1 MKEEVMK
8 KIMAWYQE
16 NQRPLPWREDTN
28 PYHVWISEVMLQ
40 QTRIEAVIRYYHRF
54 MKELPTIKDL
64 ANVEDEKLMKL
75 WEGLGYYTRA
85 RNLKKAAIQVME
97 RFAGEFPNTYEE
109 ILSLPGIREYTASAI
124 ASICFHEQQAT
135 IDGNVLR
142 VYTRV
147 QNDERNIA
155 EEKTKKDI
163 RKNLIKTLPKDAGTF
178 NQGIMELGEVICIP
192 KGSPKCEICP
202 IQKDCTGYQKDTY
215 QFLPKKEMNRGKKE
229 ENYTVLV
236 FEKEGHLALEK
247 RGAGLLEGLWQFPN
261 ISGHLSEK
269 KIKNYLKEKAIAHQN
284 FKKGPSYVHIFT
296 HKKWNITSY
305 IIPVENKFTPYTW
318 VSLEDLEKSYALPS
332 AFQPIKIAYQK
343 GTREDEKKCRNF
355 NLSA

>member
-1 MKEEVMK
+1 MKEEVIK
-8 KIMAWYQE
+8 KIMTWYQE

-109 ILSLPGIREYTASAI
+109 ILSLPGIGEYTASAI

-155 EEKTKKDI
+155 E
-163 RKNLIKTLPKDAGTF
+163 
-178 NQGIMELGEVICIP
+178 
-192 KGSPKCEICP
+192 
-202 IQKDCTGYQKDTY
+202 
-215 QFLPKKEMNRGKKE
+215 
-229 ENYTVLV
+229 
-236 FEKEGHLALEK
+236 
-247 RGAGLLEGLWQFPN
+247 
-261 ISGHLSEK
+261 
-269 KIKNYLKEKAIAHQN
+269 
-284 FKKGPSYVHIFT
+284 
-296 HKKWNITSY
+296 
-305 IIPVENKFTPYTW
+305 
-318 VSLEDLEKSYALPS
+318 
-332 AFQPIKIAYQK
+332 
-343 GTREDEKKCRNF
+343 
-355 NLSA
+355 